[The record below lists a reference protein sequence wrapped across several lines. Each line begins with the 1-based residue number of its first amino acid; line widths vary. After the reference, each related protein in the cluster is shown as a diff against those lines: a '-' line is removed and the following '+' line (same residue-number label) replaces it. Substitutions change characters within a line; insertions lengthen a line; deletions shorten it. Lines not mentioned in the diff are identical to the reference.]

1 MAEANEEEEKH
12 TKRHKNDNLR
22 TYSSSSLGVT
32 NKQST
37 TTGLVRS
44 LERTFSAPQATQYT
58 IRKSLDKSTFEVLT
72 PISDQHLEAS
82 ISNKQTP
89 SVKLNRI
96 ESPTK
101 SASSAMESGLD
112 PIGIDLISQALPS
125 DVSRIIDFPTYAAEP
140 AKSTPTTTIGLTT
153 TPPKI
158 SREFRLLQQSTNSS
172 KVLSNFLETSDTPRR
187 RKPTHPSKANTLIEM
202 ESEAEM
208 AMETESI
215 ASSFD
220 MTIPLKYSPLSHESD
235 STIVLQ
241 DDEDQKRRKSV
252 SRSRSRP
259 RSRTGEGR
267 KKSMFQQMN
276 DEMAVTSEKDENE
289 EMNEDI
295 DDILIPPRTFENRAP
310 NPPPKV
316 SKKKIVR
323 KIQKN
328 TLKILISKIRTKN
341 FN

>member
-1 MAEANEEEEKH
+1 
-12 TKRHKNDNLR
+12 
-22 TYSSSSLGVT
+22 
-32 NKQST
+32 
-37 TTGLVRS
+37 
-44 LERTFSAPQATQYT
+44 
-58 IRKSLDKSTFEVLT
+58 
-72 PISDQHLEAS
+72 
-82 ISNKQTP
+82 
-89 SVKLNRI
+89 
-96 ESPTK
+96 
-101 SASSAMESGLD
+101 MESGLD

-125 DVSRIIDFPTYAAEP
+125 SDVSRVIDFPSYTSEHSI
-140 AKSTPTTTIGLTT
+140 AKSTPST

-187 RKPTHPSKANTLIEM
+187 RKPTHPSKTNTLIEM

-208 AMETESI
+208 AMETDSI
-215 ASSFD
+215 TSFD

-289 EMNEDI
+289 ELNEDI

-316 SKKKIVR
+316 SQVR
-323 KIQKN
+323 NI
-328 TLKILISKIRTKN
+328 
-341 FN
+341 